1 MELTMYQGATYLT
14 FRELSFFPG
23 ASNTKKIKYLYE
35 KSVIFFN
42 FYKHLLLES
51 ADYLFKET
59 WPPPLTTKVK
69 LFFPKWRK
77 VLFPLGLPGKW

>member
-1 MELTMYQGATYLT
+1 MYQGATYLT

-51 ADYLFKET
+51 AGSDYYFT
-59 WPPPLTTKVK
+59 FGHCIVSHCG
-69 LFFPKWRK
+69 F
-77 VLFPLGLPGKW
+77 